1 MEKSVKS
8 VNSAV
13 PPKQMGMAAK
23 SQVASESTGGG
34 LTRKRK
40 STAAPPSKNET
51 KSLNTIRNRNNLVRS
66 GTQSTLAMTN
76 FQKPAKIQ
84 TSSPMHGGKGEIQRT
99 PTVGSFNPAMNLL
112 ASQKNM
118 IGFSSKSPS
127 GMGPTNQLKATK
139 TANTRR
145 NSTSLKANR

>member
-34 LTRKRK
+34 GLTKKRK
-40 STAAPPSKNET
+40 STVAPPSKNET

-76 FQKPAKIQ
+76 F
-84 TSSPMHGGKGEIQRT
+84 
-99 PTVGSFNPAMNLL
+99 
-112 ASQKNM
+112 
-118 IGFSSKSPS
+118 
-127 GMGPTNQLKATK
+127 
-139 TANTRR
+139 
-145 NSTSLKANR
+145 